1 MFQSIHMEGL
11 NPITSSSVVPYNG
24 MSLWRA
30 SMHDSMTK
38 LQYSFQKAILDRFK
52 TGHLLVDYFLTSTVF
67 EPLGAFRSYQGYV
80 SYASLTFQRLWRFFR
95 WLYKVVKSL
104 ILSKGN
110 TLGGPTSRTVE
121 IHYITPKSRKNHIY
135 EKVQWFL
142 ESAVETA
149 NESQLII
156 YCEDPLQPEAH
167 PPPAP
172 LQKSYPTKQ
181 AKSYTFEYKEKSHV
195 IHFEFTKETI
205 TVYGDKERKK
215 EDLIIRLWIEDPSSL
230 GSEDDVIEAFIQ
242 KCIHDHRRHYAAAA
256 LRSMLYTA
264 QGTSWTQ
271 RTWRNRRKLS
281 TIVLKEG
288 QMDVIKDQ
296 LDWFMANEDWYA
308 QRGLPYKLI
317 FLFHGPPGTGKSA
330 MMNGISTYLKRP
342 YRHNLSLSAITS
354 DSAFRSL
361 TDTIDY
367 SSTVVYCDDLDTLN
381 DVVLDRAHKKKK
393 EDEKDTVKKDTLKL
407 GTLLEWMDGDMC
419 HGLVAGFMT
428 NFPERLDSAFV
439 REGRI
444 DLSERLDFCDDFQ
457 LRGLFQSFYGRLP
470 NGIDEKTWSPSHLS
484 PAAVQKIFRLHRQD
498 PEKALEVLE
507 TYKPHYQDIHSKT
520 DDSSSDDE
528 CKSNNDLTI
537 CVDTDGKD
545 SPIKDTT
552 KEPILERETPT
563 GAPPLGIL
571 CPEGSIPPPPVI
583 PSSSLQH
590 SSSPKYS
597 GIKYDDF
604 FSK

>member
-1 MFQSIHMEGL
+1 MQ
-11 NPITSSSVVPYNG
+11 
-24 MSLWRA
+24 
-30 SMHDSMTK
+30 DSMAK

-52 TGHLLVDYFLTSTVF
+52 TGHLLVDYLLTSTIF
-67 EPLGAFRSYQGYV
+67 EPLGAFRSYQGYLT
-80 SYASLTFQRLWRFFR
+80 YATLTFQRLWRFFR
-95 WLYKVVKSL
+95 WLYQVVKSS
-104 ILSKGN
+104 ILSRGK

-142 ESAVETA
+142 ESAVETV

-167 PPPAP
+167 PHPAP

-181 AKSYTFEYKEKSHV
+181 AKSYAFEYKGRTHE

-256 LRSMLYTA
+256 LRSMLYTV
-264 QGTSWTQ
+264 QGTSWGQ
-271 RTWRNRRKLS
+271 RPWRNRRQLS
-281 TIVLKEG
+281 TIILKEG

-330 MMNGISTYLKRP
+330 IMNAISTYLKRP

-361 TDTIDY
+361 TGSIDY
-367 SSTVVYCDDLDTLN
+367 ASTVVYCDDLDTLN
-381 DVVLDRAHKKKK
+381 DVVLDRTHKKKK
-393 EDEKDTVKKDTLKL
+393 SKDEKDPVKKDILKL

-428 NFPERLDSAFV
+428 NFPERLDAAFV

-444 DLSERLDFCDDFQ
+444 DLAERLDFCDDFQ

-470 NGIDEKTWSPSHLS
+470 EGIDEKTWSPSHLS
-484 PAAVQKIFRLHRQD
+484 PAAVQKIFRLYRQD
-498 PEKALEVLE
+498 PEKALDVLE
-507 TYKPHYQDIHSKT
+507 TYKPHYQDIHSGI
-520 DDSSSDDE
+520 DSSDSSSDD
-528 CKSNNDLTI
+528 
-537 CVDTDGKD
+537 DGSDDRSDKD
-545 SPIKDTT
+545 DEGKQDEKK
-552 KEPILERETPT
+552 KEPQLESSLPSDIR
-563 GAPPLGIL
+563 PPFVL
-571 CPEGSIPPPPVI
+571 PYPPYSLPPSLVPLPPV
-583 PSSSLQH
+583 
-590 SSSPKYS
+590 PKTPVAKD
-597 GIKYDDF
+597 GGF
-604 FSK
+604 FLKE